1 MFSQREMDLIS
12 YLPDYLKGIREFNE
26 IGGVEEKE
34 LKQLYS
40 NIGVLWNNGFIVS
53 SDYQGI
59 KRWESLLEIKADAA
73 LSLEERRNIVLAN
86 WNYQLP
92 YTQRKLQEQ
101 LTSLLGDSYEFYV
114 DNLKNELKIVVKER
128 SLVVV
133 ESIRDM
139 VGKIIP
145 ANLEAE
151 FCSKYLGNYNTENSF
166 FNKVTIRT
174 VFFPR
179 FNLAHL
185 YMDRN
190 WTLNGDNKLSG
201 YNDESP
207 IDFYPTGTRFCAEIY
222 SQDKREEQLQISVGI
237 PKLSVLEAG
246 VIEVK
251 AELENDSAIKEMIS
265 YNFNSEEYITI
276 GPVRIT
282 NRNVLEDEWVLDGN
296 RDLNGGLT
304 IL

>member
-1 MFSQREMDLIS
+1 MFNQREMDLIS
-12 YLPDYLKGIREFNE
+12 YLPDYLRGIREFNE
-26 IGGVEEKE
+26 IVGVEEKE
-34 LKQLYS
+34 LRQLYS
-40 NIGVLWNNGFIVS
+40 NVGVLWNNGFIVS

-59 KRWESLLEIKADAA
+59 KKWESLLGIKGDAA

-114 DNLKNELKIVVKER
+114 DNLKSDLKIVVKEC
-128 SLVVV
+128 SLVIV

-151 FCSKYLGNYNTENSF
+151 ICSKYQGNYNAKKSF
-166 FNKVTIRT
+166 FNSITFRT

-179 FNLAHL
+179 YNLAHL
-185 YMDRN
+185 NLDRN
-190 WTLNGDNKLSG
+190 WTLNGHNKLTG
-201 YNDESP
+201 YNAESP
-207 IDFYPTGTRFCAEIY
+207 IDFYPAGTRFGAELEHLH
-222 SQDKREEQLQISVGI
+222 KREEQLHISVGM
-237 PKLSVLEAG
+237 PKLLFLVAG

-251 AELENDSAIKEMIS
+251 AELKNDSAIKETIS
-265 YNFNSEEYITI
+265 YNFNAMEHMTV
-276 GPVRIT
+276 GPIYIT
-282 NRNVLEDEWVLDGN
+282 NRNVLENEWVLDGN
-296 RDLNGGLT
+296 RNLNGGLT

>member
-1 MFSQREMDLIS
+1 MFNQREMDLIS
-12 YLPDYLKGIREFNE
+12 YLPDYLRGILEFNE
-26 IGGVEEKE
+26 IGGVEKKE
-34 LKQLYS
+34 LTQLYS

-59 KRWESLLEIKADAA
+59 KRWEALLGIKADAA

-114 DNLKNELKIVVKER
+114 DNRKSDLKIVVKECP
-128 SLVVV
+128 LVIV
-133 ESIRDM
+133 ESIRNM

-151 FCSKYLGNYNTENSF
+151 YYSKYQGNYNPNKSF
-166 FNKVTIRT
+166 FNSITIRT
-174 VFFPR
+174 AFFPR
-179 FNLAHL
+179 YNLAHL
-185 YMDRN
+185 NLDRN
-190 WTLNGDNKLSG
+190 WTLNGISKLNG

-207 IDFYPTGTRFCAEIY
+207 IDFYPTGNRFCAEIQQLY
-222 SQDKREEQLQISVGI
+222 KGEEQLHIFVGI
-237 PKLSVLEAG
+237 PKQLFLEDE
-246 VIEVK
+246 VIKVQ
-251 AELENDSAIKEMIS
+251 AELKNDSVIKETIS
-265 YNFNSEEYITI
+265 YSFKAMEYMTA
-276 GPVRIT
+276 GPVCIT
-282 NRNVLEDEWVLDGN
+282 NRNVLENEWVLDGN